1 MVEPVIA
8 DYRSAPLE
16 PQVLALLDWCVRLT
30 RAPASLTEADVQDL
44 RDLGWSDAEISAAG
58 FVCSYFNFI
67 NRIADGLGVDLETWM
82 KDRPPLGPCP
92 W

>member
-1 MVEPVIA
+1 MNAIIA

-16 PQVLALLDWCVRLT
+16 PSVLALLDWCVQLT
-30 RAPASLTEADVQDL
+30 RAPATMTEADVITL
-44 RDLGWSDAEISAAG
+44 RGHGWSDEDISAAG

-67 NRIADGLGVDLETWM
+67 NRVADGFGVDLEPWM
-82 KDRPPLGPCP
+82 REAPPLGPCP